1 MAYTDHLSEDEK
13 EGIKK
18 FIREYE
24 ELFVTEEWRVKTVT
38 DKIKKCTGCKYCIKE
53 NYGIIRKI
61 LR

>member
-24 ELFVTEEWRVKTVT
+24 ELFVTEERLGNWFKWMMIQLK
-38 DKIKKCTGCKYCIKE
+38 DEMEGKNSDG
-53 NYGIIRKI
+53 
-61 LR
+61 